1 MKINNLGNLLSTVA
15 IFQNV
20 YALPVVE
27 DSVGLPDLS
36 QKGRDILTV
45 LTGIEEDGSEL
56 SDSIENPTELI
67 EKSIQPNN
75 KNDQETHKN
84 DLIDKDFTEP
94 EINTGFEGLD
104 YEDLESALAQEMFNL
119 NALATRSLHIS
130 DPKTLDS
137 LELDFD
143 FSQNQ
148 SENDQKA
155 KSLESEN
162 ENDDEKR
169 SVRSTSLESR
179 LLRNRYGKAKA
190 GGNNMPRW
198 MRLAVEMKRRN
209 RFRRNAQ

>member
-15 IFQNV
+15 IFQNAC
-20 YALPVVE
+20 ALPVVE

-45 LTGIEEDGSEL
+45 LTGIEEDGSKSE
-56 SDSIENPTELI
+56 SASVENPIELL
-67 EKSIQPNN
+67 EKSVQPNN
-75 KNDQETHKN
+75 KNVQETHKN
-84 DLIDKDFTEP
+84 DLINKDFTEP

-119 NALATRSLHIS
+119 NALATNALHIN

-148 SENDQKA
+148 SSQKA
-155 KSLESEN
+155 KSLES

>member
-15 IFQNV
+15 IFQNAC
-20 YALPVVE
+20 ALPVVE

-45 LTGIEEDGSEL
+45 LTGIEEDGSEDG
-56 SDSIENPTELI
+56 SDSVEKNPIELL
-67 EKSIQPNN
+67 EKSVQPNN
-75 KNDQETHKN
+75 KNVQETHKN
-84 DLIDKDFTEP
+84 DLINKDFTEP

-119 NALATRSLHIS
+119 NALATNALHIN

-148 SENDQKA
+148 SSQKA
-155 KSLESEN
+155 KSLES